1 MHYLCYCS
9 SLFKN
14 FDIAGTSPAGQTR
27 QDESE
32 KTSMKI
38 RENNSKW
45 IKEQADLKEINKTI
59 VVQ

>member
-1 MHYLCYCS
+1 MYYLCYCS

-38 RENNSKW
+38 RENNSK
-45 IKEQADLKEINKTI
+45 
-59 VVQ
+59 